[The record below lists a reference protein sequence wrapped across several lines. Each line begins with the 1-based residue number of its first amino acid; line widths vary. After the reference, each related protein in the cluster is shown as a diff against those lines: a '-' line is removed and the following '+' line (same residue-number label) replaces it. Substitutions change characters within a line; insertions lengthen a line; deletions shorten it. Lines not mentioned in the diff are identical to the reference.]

1 MQQFDIWVNVG
12 WIYKKERR
20 SFLSSLFL
28 IHQTAMAPQTGR
40 SLFYFSIYWL
50 IFFFVFLFF
59 FKSHFVW
66 KSIDGVAIW
75 NDLLHNS
82 SEPKTSSNIFHIAK
96 REKWNKNTVE
106 QGRRTHKT
114 QNSDVGARRR
124 RYGITFWTETSAPSP
139 PPYNNNIIS
148 KDIESDL
155 CHEKRSCCCS
165 YFVDGTSYPR
175 VLFFWDYNRPHQ
187 CAYRSMPSTSNVII
201 LARLLLLYLCNCS
214 SYIKKRVTVSL
225 LSCDIME
232 VSAPLLKVFVLFC
245 LFLLFLLFFGVC
257 VAQEKVMKK
266 YQMTSINVLV
276 LFLHHQTPSSPP
288 RIKRW

>member
-1 MQQFDIWVNVG
+1 M
-12 WIYKKERR
+12 
-20 SFLSSLFL
+20 
-28 IHQTAMAPQTGR
+28 
-40 SLFYFSIYWL
+40 
-50 IFFFVFLFF
+50 
-59 FKSHFVW
+59 W

-82 SEPKTSSNIFHIAK
+82 SEPKTSSNIFHSAK

-175 VLFFWDYNRPHQ
+175 VLFF
-187 CAYRSMPSTSNVII
+187 
-201 LARLLLLYLCNCS
+201 LRLQQTTPVC
-214 SYIKKRVTVSL
+214 VSL
-225 LSCDIME
+225 HAQHVKRHNLGEIVIVVFVQLFVVYKKKGDSFSSFLRYNGG
-232 VSAPLLKVFVLFC
+232 VSAPFEGFCFVLFVFC
-245 LFLLFLLFFGVC
+245 CFYYFLVY
-257 VAQEKVMKK
+257 V
-266 YQMTSINVLV
+266 
-276 LFLHHQTPSSPP
+276 
-288 RIKRW
+288 